1 MSAEPSTPGRD
12 DAFAA
17 MLADRA
23 IYPVFQPVVSLD
35 DGRPVGYE
43 ALARGPS
50 GSPFETAEELLREA
64 ARRGQGA
71 ELDWISA
78 TAACAALLAHDNLDL
93 PLFINVEPD
102 TFGTPCPAD
111 LLSTLEAAVSDLD
124 LVIEITER
132 VIHRPADL
140 LRALVGARRGKVRIA
155 LDDVGFDPSSLN
167 MLSLLRPDVIKLDR
181 SIVQGNLSSWPIALV
196 LNAVLAEAD
205 RAGSVVLAEGIESPE
220 HLEAARTIG
229 ATLGQGWHFGEPGPL
244 PLHVEPSQM
253 TLPRVTP
260 RAATAGTPFGVAH
273 DRARII
279 EVTRRMLDPMGR
291 LLEDKALHTHEATM
305 LFATFPD
312 AGHLDDDTRLRY
324 SHMARTGVNVT
335 AYAGSMPRF
344 PGAGIRGVAL
354 DRGDPLLDE
363 KIVMVIG
370 THFAAG
376 LIARQRPGLRS
387 GDDSRY
393 DAILT
398 YDRNLVIEAVQTLIE
413 KIPPLTDGLDQPWS

>member
-1 MSAEPSTPGRD
+1 MTAEPPTPSRD
-12 DAFAA
+12 DAFGT

-50 GSPFETAEELLREA
+50 RSPFEAPDRLLREA
-64 ARRGQGA
+64 SRRGLVA
-71 ELDWISA
+71 ELDWICA
-78 TAACAALLAHDNLDL
+78 TAACATVLAQDTFDL

-111 LLSTLEAAVSDLD
+111 LLSTLVAAVSDLD

-140 LRALVGARRGKVRIA
+140 LRALVGARRGHVRIA
-155 LDDVGFDPSSLN
+155 LDDVGADPTSLN
-167 MLSLLRPDVIKLDR
+167 LLSLLRPDVIKLDR

-205 RAGSVVLAEGIESPE
+205 RAGSAVLAEGIESSE
-220 HLEAARTIG
+220 HLVAARSIG
-229 ATLGQGWHFGEPGPL
+229 ATLGQGWHFGQPGPL
-244 PLHVEPSQM
+244 PTHVEPSRT

-260 RAATAGTPFGVAH
+260 RPAIADTPFGTVH
-273 DRARII
+273 HRARSI
-279 EVTRRMLDPMGR
+279 EATKDMLDPMGR

-312 AGHLDDDTRLRY
+312 AGHIDDDTRLRY

-335 AYAGSMPRF
+335 AYAGSIPRF
-344 PGAGIRGVAL
+344 PGPGIRGVTL
-354 DRGDPLLDE
+354 SSDDPLLEE
-363 KIVMVIG
+363 KIVIVIG
-370 THFAAG
+370 THFAGG
-376 LIARQRPGLRS
+376 LIAKQRSQQRS
-387 GDDSRY
+387 GDDSQY
-393 DAILT
+393 DAVLT
-398 YDRNLVIEAVQTLIE
+398 YDRGLVIEAVQTLIE